1 MFPELKERLQ
11 TLFARNGM
19 TSLQLKSM
27 PPQGSDGGWYA
38 RNGFNMLAGMHGYGP
53 SWSGATVT
61 VESAL
66 QHSVVWACNRIVSE
80 SVGFIPAIMLQRKGD
95 ATRPATEH
103 PMYNAM
109 LHAPDEDMT
118 AQTFT
123 EGSTSHCLMQG
134 NGYAQIIRRSGTGVS
149 IGLRQLRPEVVMPD
163 REKTGQKRLVYV
175 VKERNQPDQVY
186 TVERGKPH
194 DILHLRGL
202 GWDGIRGYS
211 VITMGTH
218 SIGTALSSERNV
230 AGFYRNGG
238 RLPYYLKMEGKFKN
252 DQEFEQ
258 FRYDWERT
266 YSEPHRAPILQ
277 PPISEYHQI
286 GLSAKDAQLLETR
299 VFHINDIC
307 RWFGVSPHL
316 VGDLS
321 RATFSN
327 VENLALQFV
336 TFTLAPWLTRWEE
349 EFWRCVL
356 TDQEKAAGYFLRHD
370 TNALLRGDFKTRME
384 GYASALQ
391 NGHMSVDDVRERE
404 GENPLPDG
412 AGSHYHI
419 QLNMQ
424 TLPEGDQPLTSQIPK
439 QGGLVRLDQ

>member
-1 MFPELKERLQ
+1 
-11 TLFARNGM
+11 
-19 TSLQLKSM
+19 
-27 PPQGSDGGWYA
+27 
-38 RNGFNMLAGMHGYGP
+38 
-53 SWSGATVT
+53 
-61 VESAL
+61 
-66 QHSVVWACNRIVSE
+66 
-80 SVGFIPAIMLQRKGD
+80 
-95 ATRPATEH
+95 
-103 PMYNAM
+103 
-109 LHAPDEDMT
+109 
-118 AQTFT
+118 
-123 EGSTSHCLMQG
+123 
-134 NGYAQIIRRSGTGVS
+134 
-149 IGLRQLRPEVVMPD
+149 MPD

-211 VITMGTH
+211 VITMGVH
-218 SIGTALSSERNV
+218 SIGTALSAERNI

-238 RLPYYLKMEGKFKN
+238 RVPYHLVMGGGRFKS

-258 FRYDWERT
+258 FRSDWERT

-277 PPISEYHQI
+277 APVTEYVQD
-286 GLSAKDAQLLETR
+286 GLSAVDAQLLETR
-299 VFHINDIC
+299 VFHINEIC

-336 TFTLAPWLTRWEE
+336 TFTLATWLTRWEE

-356 TDQEKAAGYFLRHD
+356 TDREKADGYFLRHD

-391 NGHMSVDDVRERE
+391 NGHMCEDEVRGRE
-404 GENPLPDG
+404 GLNPIPGG
-412 AGSHYHI
+412 AGSHFHI

-424 TLPEGDQPLTSQIPK
+424 TLPEGDQPLASQQPKQIPN
-439 QGGLVRLDQ
+439 QQPVRLGQ